1 MNQTPREILET
12 MLGHLGFVVEVE
24 EELRDGHL
32 ILQVRTREPE
42 LLIGRRDE
50 TLESLQCL
58 LNRILS
64 ALNGDAPRVTVDVE
78 FHRSMRDDEFLGRM
92 RLLAAA
98 VLEHGRSVE
107 TEPLN
112 AYDRRLIHQAFKN
125 DPGLQTWS
133 PPGEGK
139 IKRVTI
145 RKRSAGRATPP
156 D

>member
-12 MLGHLGFVVEVE
+12 MLGHLGFVVEIE
-24 EELRDGHL
+24 EELRNGLL
-32 ILQVRTREPE
+32 ILQVRTREPS

-58 LNRILS
+58 LNRILM
-64 ALNGDAPRVTVDVE
+64 ARNANAPHVIVDVE
-78 FHRSMRDDEFLGRM
+78 FHRSMRDDEFLRRM
-92 RLLAAA
+92 RLLGSA
-98 VLEHGRSVE
+98 VLEHGRPVE

-112 AYDRRLIHQAFKN
+112 AYDRRLVHQAFKD

-133 PPGEGK
+133 PPGDEK

-145 RKRSAGRATPP
+145 RKR